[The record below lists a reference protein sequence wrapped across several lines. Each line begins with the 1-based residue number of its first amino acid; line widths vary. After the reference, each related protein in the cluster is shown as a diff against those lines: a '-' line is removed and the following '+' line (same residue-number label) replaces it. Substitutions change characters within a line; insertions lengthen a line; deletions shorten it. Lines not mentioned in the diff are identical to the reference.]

1 MKRKVYRPPYKHNRE
16 KMEQLENC
24 NCALEIGRG
33 KEMNFS
39 LVGIGGQDIYN
50 GNETLTLGK
59 WKQPLSPRGGYSRR
73 SYSGRLRPKVRNL
86 NFLDTI
92 FERKENS
99 FIYCNASVFTLTAIV
114 WQQMR
119 AYTLALLSK
128 LTPDGTKIEDKDII
142 NWVNNKVSY
151 WR

>member
-1 MKRKVYRPPYKHNRE
+1 MFDIIEPGIVKRKVYRPPYKHNRE

-59 WKQPLSPRGGYSRR
+59 WKQPLSPRGGGTQEGLILGGYARR
-73 SYSGRLRPKVRNL
+73 S
-86 NFLDTI
+86 
-92 FERKENS
+92 E
-99 FIYCNASVFTLTAIV
+99 TLTF
-114 WQQMR
+114 
-119 AYTLALLSK
+119 
-128 LTPDGTKIEDKDII
+128 
-142 NWVNNKVSY
+142 
-151 WR
+151 